1 MQELNNNNLTLSRRE
16 SINLLSSLKKP
27 NRENIKKRDTFIS
40 CVESWNINK
49 ANDVTVIDIPDF
61 DIPELNQ
68 FLANYEELSINI
80 KNIKIELG
88 SVYRFSTTEN
98 TSTVFDGSVFQD
110 RKSFEYKESC
120 NTFENET
127 NLLDDKSLPLF
138 GSAA

>member
-27 NRENIKKRDTFIS
+27 NRENIKKRDAFIS

-49 ANDVTVIDIPDF
+49 ANDVTAIDIPDF

-68 FLANYEELSINI
+68 FLASYEELSINI

-110 RKSFEYKESC
+110 RKSFEYKESY

-127 NLLDDKSLPLF
+127 NLSDDKSLPLF